1 MSDSLRELVARALA
15 RKRVI
20 ENIWR
25 ENRGE
30 SDEAF
35 IWRAVDHAWRDFLPD
50 ADTALAAI
58 EASGTHVVVPVKPTL
73 AMVAEFARLM
83 WHEPRLFRKT
93 EEQVGAVYRSMLAAR
108 PRDAATGEKE
118 GHG

>member
-1 MSDSLRELVARALA
+1 MTLREQIIRALEPYFSGA
-15 RKRVI
+15 
-20 ENIWR
+20 
-25 ENRGE
+25 
-30 SDEAF
+30 D
-35 IWRAVDHAWRDFLPD
+35 RAYKEHHKAAD
-50 ADTALAAI
+50 AALAAI
-58 EASGTHVVVPVKPTL
+58 EASGTHVVVPVEPTL

-118 GHG
+118 DHG